1 MQAEWSKEPWR
12 HILSRAWRGIR
23 SATAVLTLPLGGWWP
38 GGAWPASE
46 PTRFTDGL
54 AIVLPGVEGR
64 GSLNRSVAQ
73 GLDDAGFP
81 GAIVV
86 HDWTTGFWPLFPFH
100 LRARRRNRQQARA
113 IADRVLAYQNAYPGR
128 PVYLVGHSGG
138 ATIAVWVLEALPEGR
153 TVTAAALL
161 APALSP
167 GYSLAT
173 ALRRVERVLWSFWS
187 PLDLLM
193 LAAGTLLFGTV
204 DGRHVV
210 SAGCVG
216 FSAPKAGDGE
226 ESVLYRDRLRQRRY
240 TPTMVRQFHLG
251 GHFGWAN
258 RVHVA
263 ETVAP
268 LLFGRGNHRSLP
280 LAG

>member
-138 ATIAVWVLEALPEGR
+138 ATIAVWVLG
-153 TVTAAALL
+153 
-161 APALSP
+161 
-167 GYSLAT
+167 
-173 ALRRVERVLWSFWS
+173 VLWSFWS